1 MATKGWWARPGF
13 EPGTSRTLS
22 ENHTPR
28 PTSQRYECWWKSCP
42 NATTRMTLDIL
53 GEGGAERQKDSP
65 CFLPGSNR
73 RPCPCEGHVI
83 TTTLR
88 KPLRTCIIFVQL
100 SQATALKTPDWWEC
114 MKSRS
119 HGATDNASDYG
130 SEDCR
135 FESCWDRPNLFF
147 LISPQ

>member
-1 MATKGWWARPGF
+1 
-13 EPGTSRTLS
+13 
-22 ENHTPR
+22 
-28 PTSQRYECWWKSCP
+28 
-42 NATTRMTLDIL
+42 MTLDIL

-147 LISPQ
+147 LYSILAHGNWAANVWKSNAFLQFLQQNLCDECWELQLNVNDVWGILAL